1 MDMGGQSV
9 MIFRKMRHLRRA
21 ATVVLAGMLAF
32 GMAAYGAWPAVA
44 ESAQSQDDALPNIAA
59 NQRVVIEGVLPNPV
73 NGSEWVELVNN
84 SELAYQAF
92 LPISATGGASPTPI
106 AGESPALAQPGTDM
120 DGWQLGNDEGIWF
133 DFPSDLPPV
142 PYGSR
147 MIVYFDGAGPDGNDY
162 DFSDGLG
169 VLHTP
174 AGAENVFHDTQ
185 GKAVLY
191 TAGDRSADMLRSQLA
206 WALAPPS
213 EE

>member
-1 MDMGGQSV
+1 
-9 MIFRKMRHLRRA
+9 
-21 ATVVLAGMLAF
+21 
-32 GMAAYGAWPAVA
+32 
-44 ESAQSQDDALPNIAA
+44 
-59 NQRVVIEGVLPNPV
+59 
-73 NGSEWVELVNN
+73 
-84 SELAYQAF
+84 
-92 LPISATGGASPTPI
+92 
-106 AGESPALAQPGTDM
+106 
-120 DGWQLGNDEGIWF
+120 LGNDEDIWF

-147 MIVYFDGAGPDGNDY
+147 MIVYFDGAGPDSNDY

-174 AGAENVFHDTQ
+174 AGVENVFHDTQ